1 MKKMCKNNQKT
12 GFNDIFLKNIE
23 KNVNYFLKYP

>member
-23 KNVNYFLKYP
+23 KNNLITFADK